1 MEKEKRDWEALASEL
16 RGLLQGFATSDGT
29 TVYAQAVGNAI
40 FNAIFVEPLPGH
52 EDAPLLVHSLYA
64 ITDFCRCKGL
74 HAVVRAHT
82 DYNNNALWRVK
93 IF

>member
-29 TVYAQAVGNAI
+29 TIYAYTQVGG
-40 FNAIFVEPLPGH
+40 NAIFVEPLPGY
-52 EDAPLLVHSLYA
+52 EDAPLLAYSLYA

>member
-16 RGLLQGFATSDGT
+16 RGLLQGFATSGGT
-29 TVYAQAVGNAI
+29 TVYAPPGG
-40 FNAIFVEPLPGH
+40 NAIFVEPLPGH

-74 HAVVRAHT
+74 YASVRAHN
-82 DYNNNALWRVK
+82 DCNGNALWRVK

>member
-29 TVYAQAVGNAI
+29 TVYAPPGG
-40 FNAIFVEPLPGH
+40 NAIFVEPLPGH
-52 EDAPLLVHSLYA
+52 EDAPLLGYSLYA
-64 ITDFCRCKGL
+64 ITDFCRYKGL

-82 DYNNNALWRVK
+82 DYNNALWRVT

>member
-29 TVYAQAVGNAI
+29 TVYAQAGG
-40 FNAIFVEPLPGH
+40 NAIFVEPLPGH
-52 EDAPLLVHSLYA
+52 EDAPLLAHSLYA

>member
-29 TVYAQAVGNAI
+29 TVYAPPGG
-40 FNAIFVEPLPGH
+40 NAIFVEPLPGH
-52 EDAPLLVHSLYA
+52 KDAPLLGYFLYA

-82 DYNNNALWRVK
+82 DYNNNALWRVE